1 MRNTPDSTKK
11 LNGLLRK
18 LMKQA
23 PPVESNESV
32 DPVEVLVKSFLI
44 WESTTTKAT
53 AAYKRIMDQVVDFND
68 LRVSMPDEL
77 VEWIGPRYPMALER
91 CKRLRA
97 SLRDTFKREH
107 AVNLDR
113 LHGLGRREVKQY
125 LRSLDGISPYAA
137 DRVTLLCFDAHC
149 MPVDQRLRR
158 ALIKEGTCRESIEI
172 ADLSSWL
179 ARHVKAADGAVTH
192 SALQAWSDRVGS
204 FAPGGRS
211 AGDGSPAGTTRRA
224 AVSTKKKT
232 AQSYRS

>member
-11 LNGLLRK
+11 LDSLLRK
-18 LMKQA
+18 IMRQT
-23 PPVESNESV
+23 PPVHSDESV

-91 CKRLRA
+91 CQRLRA
-97 SLRDTFKREH
+97 SLRHTFKREH
-107 AVNLDR
+107 AMSLDR
-113 LHGLGRREVKQY
+113 LKGMGRREVKQY

-149 MPVDQRLRR
+149 IPVDERLRR
-158 ALIKEGTCRESIEI
+158 ALIKEGACQENTEI
-172 ADLSSWL
+172 ADLSTWL
-179 ARHVKAADGAVTH
+179 ARQVKAADGAATH
-192 SALQAWSDRVGS
+192 RALQAWSDR
-204 FAPGGRS
+204 
-211 AGDGSPAGTTRRA
+211 AGTA
-224 AVSTKKKT
+224 AVSTKK
-232 AQSYRS
+232 